1 MPFINTKTNVKIT
14 DADRETLKSK
24 FGKAIELVGKS
35 ESWLMLN
42 FEDDCKMYF
51 KGESS
56 SPIAFVDVSVFG
68 KSTDEGCENMTK
80 EICSVLNKVLSIPA
94 DKVYVKYSGT
104 TQWGW
109 NNMNF

>member
-1 MPFINTKTNVKIT
+1 MPFINTKTNAKIT
-14 DADRETLKSK
+14 DADRETLKSE

-80 EICSVLNKVLSIPA
+80 EICSVLNKVLSIPT

>member
-1 MPFINTKTNVKIT
+1 
-14 DADRETLKSK
+14 
-24 FGKAIELVGKS
+24 
-35 ESWLMLN
+35 MLN

>member
-1 MPFINTKTNVKIT
+1 
-14 DADRETLKSK
+14 
-24 FGKAIELVGKS
+24 
-35 ESWLMLN
+35 MLN

-68 KSTDEGCENMTK
+68 KSTSEGCENMTK
-80 EICSVLNKVLSIPA
+80 EVCSVLNRVLAIPA

>member
-14 DADRETLKSK
+14 EADREILKSE

-35 ESWLMLN
+35 ERWLMLN

-80 EICSVLNKVLSIPA
+80 EICSVLNRVLSIPA